1 MPNAYVWAQ
10 RGGNAAV
17 RGPWRLSEG
26 VAGRLLARLPGHK
39 RRRQDREAT
48 MRNVRAM
55 LEGMLLEMHRLKHPD
70 DVSRPITLRGLS
82 WIVNPY
88 EDGGVV
94 VAIEITLGA
103 AIAGPFDISQQALEA
118 MITRV
123 MARARKTGGKSET
136 VH

>member
-1 MPNAYVWAQ
+1 MTDLNFPVDIWL
-10 RGGNAAV
+10 RGEHTATTRHIHGIVREPAA
-17 RGPWRLSEG
+17 WT
-26 VAGRLLARLPGHK
+26 
-39 RRRQDREAT
+39 DDD
-48 MRNVRAM
+48 VRAM
-55 LEGMLLEMHRLKHPD
+55 LEGMLLEMHRLKHPND
-70 DVSRPITLRGLS
+70 DERTIALRGLS

-103 AIAGPFDISQQALEA
+103 AIAGPFKIEQKTLEG

-123 MARARKTGGKSET
+123 MTRARSGGASPT

>member
-1 MPNAYVWAQ
+1 MTDLNFPVDIWL
-10 RGGNAAV
+10 RGEHTATTRQIHGIVREPAA
-17 RGPWRLSEG
+17 WT
-26 VAGRLLARLPGHK
+26 
-39 RRRQDREAT
+39 DDD
-48 MRNVRAM
+48 VRAM
-55 LEGMLLEMHRLKHPD
+55 LEGMLLEMHRLKHPND
-70 DVSRPITLRGLS
+70 DERTIALRGLS

-103 AIAGPFDISQQALEA
+103 AIAGPFKIEQKTLEG

-123 MARARKTGGKSET
+123 MTRARSGGASPT

>member
-1 MPNAYVWAQ
+1 MADLDFPVDIWL
-10 RGGNAAV
+10 RGEHTATTRHITGIV
-17 RGPWRLSEG
+17 RRPPSWT
-26 VAGRLLARLPGHK
+26 
-39 RRRQDREAT
+39 DDD
-48 MRNVRAM
+48 VRAM
-55 LEGMLLEMHRLKHPD
+55 LEGMLLEMHRLKHPGD
-70 DVSRPITLRGLS
+70 EDRPIALRGLS

-103 AIAGPFDISQQALEA
+103 AIAGPFDIPQQALEA

-123 MARARKTGGKSET
+123 MARARTPGGAASET